1 MSNEHTKLKR
11 ALGFSA
17 SYGAAVGL
25 VVSGTA
31 MFSVSSVA
39 ASAGHAT
46 FISAAIGMIPMMVA
60 AFAFGELTA
69 MIPGGGWSPTTPRPL
84 WAVSGQPLLF

>member
-31 MFSVSSVA
+31 MFSVSSLRRTRDVYFRRHWYD
-39 ASAGHAT
+39 SHD
-46 FISAAIGMIPMMVA
+46 
-60 AFAFGELTA
+60 
-69 MIPGGGWSPTTPRPL
+69 GGRLCFW
-84 WAVSGQPLLF
+84 

>member
-1 MSNEHTKLKR
+1 MSNEQTKLKR

-60 AFAFGELTA
+60 AFA
-69 MIPGGGWSPTTPRPL
+69 PTTPRPL

>member
-60 AFAFGELTA
+60 AFAFSNTDMQSKL
-69 MIPGGGWSPTTPRPL
+69 
-84 WAVSGQPLLF
+84 